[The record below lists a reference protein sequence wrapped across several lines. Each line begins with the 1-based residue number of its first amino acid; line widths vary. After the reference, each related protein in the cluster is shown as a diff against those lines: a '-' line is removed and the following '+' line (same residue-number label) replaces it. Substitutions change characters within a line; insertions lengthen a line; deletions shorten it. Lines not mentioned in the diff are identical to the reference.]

1 MPIFLLAMAL
11 SALPAAAQLAASG
24 EKWIGKE
31 RYAEFRIVVSP
42 DAPQADKEA
51 AEEFKRLWSRATG
64 LDIPIRTER
73 DGGVTVWIGAVGAP
87 KPMLLEMNLIW
98 DTMVSDRSS
107 DIAMEQELSGV
118 SLPNGGYCIR
128 TIGESLLIIGNG
140 RTGTRSGVE
149 AFFRDHFGY
158 QKDGPAMS
166 VPEYLP
172 RMAERWVPTT
182 TAGWYLLKLAVGL
195 AALFAV
201 HWAFNRYYGEEV
213 PVPWALI
220 LAIGALTSC
229 IYFFYLIMELL
240 SAVWGPYAQPLAPI
254 LTFGVF
260 FWPVRGYV
268 ITLMQGL
275 GRRSSQFMYGDS
287 GRAPLTGDDYIPPQ
301 VYKVSYEVNDKVQ
314 EFRRIFA
321 ADPSSPRG
329 LFEAA
334 QLLEHNNYYDESA
347 EMYRE
352 IIQLFHK
359 DQAVW
364 AEANFRL
371 ASLHENALFNRGGAV
386 DILKRIVSRAPDTE
400 YGRLAKTRL
409 AEMDA
414 PEAAGGLA

>member
-1 MPIFLLAMAL
+1 MVL
-11 SALPAAAQLAASG
+11 SAASGVAQPITAG

-31 RYAEFRIVVSP
+31 RYAEFHIVVSP
-42 DAPQADKEA
+42 NAPAADKEA
-51 AEEFKRLWSRATG
+51 AEEFRRLWGRATK
-64 LDIPIRTER
+64 LDIPIGPER
-73 DGGVTVWIGAVGAP
+73 REGVSVWIGAVGAP

-98 DTMVSDRSS
+98 DTIVSDRSS
-107 DIAMEQELSGV
+107 DLAMEQELSGV
-118 SLPNGGYCIR
+118 SLPNGGYCIQ

-140 RTGTRSGVE
+140 RNGTRNGVH
-149 AFFRDHFGY
+149 AFFRDNFGY
-158 QKDGPAMS
+158 VEDGPAMTA
-166 VPEYLP
+166 PAFLP
-172 RMAERWVPTT
+172 RMAARSVPST
-182 TAGWYLLKLAVGL
+182 TAGWFVFKLTLGL
-195 AALFAV
+195 AALFAI
-201 HWAFNRYYGEEV
+201 HWSFNWYYGEEV
-213 PVPWALI
+213 PVPLALI

-240 SAVWGPYAQPLAPI
+240 SAIWGPYAQPLAPI

-268 ITLMQGL
+268 ITLMHGL
-275 GRRSSQFMYGDS
+275 GRRSTQFMYGDS
-287 GRAPLTGDDYIPPQ
+287 GRQPLTGDDYIPPQ
-301 VYKVSYEVNDKVQ
+301 IYKVSYEVNDKVQ

-359 DQAVW
+359 DPSVW

-371 ASLHENALFNRGGAV
+371 ASLHENALFNRGGAI

-409 AEMDA
+409 IEMDT